1 MRMKSA
7 SQKRVCI
14 PCSEMLSC
22 CCAWRMDSLANVV
35 QDSLA
40 GQMNALKTGG
50 LAGAPPKRSKKRI
63 SADSSDDES
72 DTEGEA
78 GSDTSETNTD
88 TDSDGE

>member
-1 MRMKSA
+1 
-7 SQKRVCI
+7 
-14 PCSEMLSC
+14 MLSC
-22 CCAWRMDSLANVV
+22 CCCVWRIDPLANIV

-88 TDSDGE
+88 TESDGE